1 MINKTFVCLVFSTT
15 CAKPEYF
22 IGVSIH
28 ASCHLSASASKDVA
42 LKHLHYR
49 PISAAFPGNIFPWF
63 ALAGVQ
69 VHLGSVGFSW
79 DGGVHSGGWEA
90 QPSLEHS
97 GPPL

>member
-1 MINKTFVCLVFSTT
+1 MPAVIFPRQPVKTLLFNI
-15 CAKPEYF
+15 YI
-22 IGVSIH
+22 IGPFLQLFQE
-28 ASCHLSASASKDVA
+28 HL
-42 LKHLHYR
+42 
-49 PISAAFPGNIFPWF
+49 FPWF

-97 GPPL
+97 GLPT